1 LSIARALRPP
11 ALARR
16 HASPDPATAVAARA
30 LPAPLPRA
38 AVYLVVLAMA
48 VLYAAFFSW
57 YSIGRYDAFLMHAL
71 DMGNMDQAVWHTLH
85 GHPFSFTNMRAA
97 LPKEAWGTTS
107 RLSFHVEP
115 ILLPLSLLYLIHA
128 APQTLIVAQAGLVA
142 LGAPAAARLAL
153 RLTDGSATLAVA
165 AAAAY
170 LLSPQLQA
178 ATLYEFHPVT
188 LVAPLLLWAIVF
200 AEERRYLPFALCAVA
215 AICCKE
221 EIGLVVALLCLWL
234 WRRGGDRRLALWLGV
249 ASAGWSVLALELIVP
264 HFAHGASA
272 YWQRYIDAGLDGART
287 SSGATGLL
295 RYWLQHPE
303 KPILTLL
310 WAPKLAYLNR
320 LLASAGYLGIFGL
333 PLLLVGL
340 PSLAVILLSTD
351 QHMYGGVG
359 HYSAELVPFGV
370 AAALYGVAWLRDLAA
385 HRGLPVRSIAAGCGL
400 WLLLLALANGRA
412 NGFTPLASDYAAPTL
427 SAHAQLGQR
436 LLRLI
441 PPDAVVSA
449 QDQLDPHL
457 GDRPL
462 TYLFP
467 DVGQPGTGYPAAEY
481 VALDVTSNA
490 NPGSFDDAGQTHV
503 PRDQQREAMA
513 LLTSRRYRILAAD
526 DGYLIL
532 RRTAHPLSTVPVLP
546 ARFFTFMLSGPST
559 ARPLVRFGESLELL
573 GVRTLRREQVNL
585 RTPDVILVAT
595 FRVLRPLPRDLRLHV
610 VLTDT
615 QGWQKNDFTDHAD
628 LDWLPPDRWPVGAI
642 VRFTSQQ
649 ISIVEIVPGS
659 VDLQL
664 HCSLGVG
671 RQDPAFQPRLMGHE
685 SVPNLVVFG
694 DELRVAR
701 LAVAL

>member
-1 LSIARALRPP
+1 MSIARALRAP

-16 HASPDPATAVAARA
+16 QAPVAPVPAVAVRA
-30 LPAPLPRA
+30 LRASLPRA
-38 AVYLVVLAMA
+38 AVYAIVLAMA
-48 VLYAAFFSW
+48 ALYAAFFSW
-57 YSIGRYDAFLMHAL
+57 YSLGRYDAFLMHAL

-85 GHPFSFTNMRAA
+85 GHPFYFTNMRDT
-97 LPKEAWGTTS
+97 LPKEAWGTTT

-128 APQTLIVAQAGLVA
+128 GPQTLIVAQAIAVA

-153 RLTDGSATLAVA
+153 RLGGGSALLAVA

-188 LVAPLLLWAIVF
+188 LVAPLLLWTIVF
-200 AEERRYLPFALCAVA
+200 AEERRSLPFALCAVA

-234 WRRGGDRRLALWLGV
+234 WWRGGDRRLALWLGV
-249 ASAGWSVLALELIVP
+249 ASACWSVLALEAIVP
-264 HFAHGASA
+264 HFARGASA
-272 YWQRYIDAGLDGART
+272 YWQRYIDAGSGGART

-295 RYWLQHPE
+295 RYWFQHPE

-320 LLASAGYLGIFGL
+320 LLASAGYLGVLGL
-333 PLLLVGL
+333 PLLLVSL

-370 AAALYGVAWLRDLAA
+370 AAALYGVAWLRALATR
-385 HRGLPVRSIAAGCGL
+385 RGLSARYLVAGCAL
-400 WLLLLALANGRA
+400 WLLLLAMANCRA
-412 NGFTPLASDYAAPTL
+412 NGFTPLSEDYAAPAL

-441 PPDAVVSA
+441 PPGAPVSA

-457 GDRPL
+457 GDRPI

-467 DVGQPGTGYPAAEY
+467 DVGDARAGYAQY

-490 NPGSFDDAGQTHV
+490 NPGTADDPGQLTV
-503 PRDQQREAMA
+503 PLDQQRAAMR
-513 LLTSRRYRILAAD
+513 LLASRRYRILAAE

-532 RRTAHPLSTVPVLP
+532 QRMAQPLAAAPTLP
-546 ARFFTFMLSGPST
+546 AGFFSFMLPGPS
-559 ARPLVRFGESLELL
+559 AGRPLARFGQTLELL
-573 GVRTLRREQVNL
+573 GVQTLRREQVNL

-615 QGWQKNDFTDHAD
+615 HGRQKNDFTDHAD
-628 LDWLPPDRWPVGAI
+628 LDWLPPDRWSVGGI
-642 VRFTSQQ
+642 VRFMSQQ
-649 ISIVEIVPGS
+649 ISIVEIAPGS

-664 HCSLGVG
+664 HFSRGRVG
-671 RQDPAFQPRLMGHE
+671 GQDPAFQPRLMVHE
-685 SVPNLVVFG
+685 SAPSIVVLG
-694 DELRVAR
+694 DGLRVAR
-701 LAVAL
+701 LPVVL